1 MPSLNL
7 SINLGA
13 SEPGSAPEPPQ
24 FTADWGNINTMDN
37 TATVYW
43 ASTTGAQLNK
53 AHATQI
59 TFSGL
64 GKTITVTLS
73 ISGDS
78 AGVSSV
84 RHEKNG
90 GGIKTTSTVPVT
102 DGDTLIVG
110 VVSPVFAPSNGGGNL
125 IVTNTTDGYVIDTIP
140 YTADIG
146 I

>member
-1 MPSLNL
+1 MNLRLNLNL
-7 SINLGA
+7 SSPNVPSSP
-13 SEPGSAPEPPQ
+13 SEPGQ

-53 AHATQI
+53 AYATPI

-84 RHEKNG
+84 RHETNG
-90 GGIKTTSTVPVT
+90 GGVKSTSSLAIT
-102 DGDTLIVG
+102 DGDILIVG

-140 YTADIG
+140 YTAYIE